1 MGYRRPAKDLGGVV
15 LRSASGAQ
23 IPLGSIARVEEGVTA
38 SSVTR
43 YGGQRQ
49 IMLDANFDGKDMG
62 KVVAEI
68 QAYVEKEMP
77 AGVRL
82 NLTGQTEKMKDSM
95 GAIGRASSP
104 IRRLSPAI
112 SRRPAKPSITETTCR
127 SA

>member
-1 MGYRRPAKDLGGVV
+1 V